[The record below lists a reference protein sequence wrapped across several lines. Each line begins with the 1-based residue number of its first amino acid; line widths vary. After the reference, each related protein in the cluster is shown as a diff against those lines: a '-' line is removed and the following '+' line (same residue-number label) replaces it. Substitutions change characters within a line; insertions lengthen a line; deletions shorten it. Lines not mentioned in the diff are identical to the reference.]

1 MTIFTRYTVDMV
13 RHVTEKDYDTI
24 QEIRHPY
31 ILDIDNLSDQE
42 YRWKMQKSGF
52 VGEFT
57 PVEFKEDLHHLFLVD
72 EDKSGILGY
81 LRIDSDREYKDND
94 KKVWFSE
101 AFKQSYFE
109 GNHAEIGMIGTREDA
124 KRIGVATG
132 LLDFAMIELQK
143 KKIPY
148 LFSIVAISPLTNFPS
163 MMIHEKWEFIRA
175 AVSSP
180 HHHFDM
186 DNYQSILYAKTIQ

>member
-1 MTIFTRYTVDMV
+1 MI
-13 RHVTEKDYDTI
+13 RHVTAKDYDII
-24 QEIRHPY
+24 QKIRHPY
-31 ILDIDNLSDQE
+31 ILDIDKLSDQE
-42 YRWKMQKSGF
+42 YCWQMQKSGF
-52 VGEFT
+52 VGKFT

-94 KKVWFSE
+94 KKIWLSE
-101 AFKQSYFE
+101 EFKKMYFE
-109 GNHAEIGMIGTREDA
+109 GRHAEIGMIGTRETA
-124 KRIGVATG
+124 KRIGVASG
-132 LLDFAMIELQK
+132 LLDYAIIELQK
-143 KKIPY
+143 RKLPY

-163 MMIHEKWEFIRA
+163 MMFHEKWGFERA

-186 DNYQSILYAKTIQ
+186 DNYQSVLYAKAL